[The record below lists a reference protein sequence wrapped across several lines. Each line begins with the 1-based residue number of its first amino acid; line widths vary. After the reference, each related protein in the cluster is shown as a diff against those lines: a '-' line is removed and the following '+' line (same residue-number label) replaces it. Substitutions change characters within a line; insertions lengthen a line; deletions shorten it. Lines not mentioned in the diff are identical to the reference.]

1 MSQYHSVANEEPVD
15 GISHIMETSRAASPS
30 LSSSLGDTI
39 VGSNQCSSSGSDSL
53 PGINTPSN
61 DENTGMASRSE
72 SPASPRV
79 QIVSALA
86 REGAT
91 FAPSID
97 AAERAQSEVRPAGIH
112 HLTKESDGILCVRF
126 LFLLGLAFLAGM
138 IVGSWPHNECKS
150 QYPDIVYS
158 PARAMQEYR
167 AVRFDGDIQ
176 TINPYKGPPS
186 KALDE
191 AWKALYDVG
200 PFLVDKEEL
209 EAIGKESMEL
219 PSRPGKH
226 LAKLAVFHQLH
237 CLDYVRRYVHREHY
251 RIDDSNATVSGIDHA
266 DHCIDMIR
274 QALSC
279 SADPTLITFSQ
290 KSPFAEV
297 EADFS
302 ATHACTNFEKV
313 HDWAKDQAIN
323 MTEEIIRN
331 PRPFR
336 DAVVAYLN
344 G

>member
-30 LSSSLGDTI
+30 LSSSLGDTV

-150 QYPDIVYS
+150 QYPDIVYCKLS
-158 PARAMQEYR
+158 KT
-167 AVRFDGDIQ
+167 AV
-176 TINPYKGPPS
+176 Y
-186 KALDE
+186 
-191 AWKALYDVG
+191 
-200 PFLVDKEEL
+200 
-209 EAIGKESMEL
+209 
-219 PSRPGKH
+219 
-226 LAKLAVFHQLH
+226 
-237 CLDYVRRYVHREHY
+237 
-251 RIDDSNATVSGIDHA
+251 
-266 DHCIDMIR
+266 
-274 QALSC
+274 
-279 SADPTLITFSQ
+279 
-290 KSPFAEV
+290 
-297 EADFS
+297 
-302 ATHACTNFEKV
+302 
-313 HDWAKDQAIN
+313 
-323 MTEEIIRN
+323 
-331 PRPFR
+331 
-336 DAVVAYLN
+336 
-344 G
+344 